1 MTEKQQ
7 AGIEIV
13 IAEDS
18 RIQAK
23 ILERRL
29 TDAGHRVR
37 WGANGQAALDL
48 VREQPPAIIVSDIEM
63 PTMTGYEFCKAV
75 KSDAALR
82 TIPFILLSTL
92 ADPLDII
99 RGLDAGADNYVTK
112 PYETDYLLGR
122 IHSLL
127 ETPLAADEGS
137 EETIDVAM
145 AGQTF
150 KVKAGRQQVLNLLVS
165 TFENAVAKN
174 QELILANQ
182 DLATAKEKLE
192 RNNKELQEL
201 NDQIAAANDQMNRDL
216 EAAARVQRALLP
228 AEETMAFSC
237 GDVAWRYVPCHG
249 LAGDFLNVFQLDED
263 HIGLFVVDV
272 SGHGVPSSLLSVTVG
287 RFLTP
292 KLSDSSVLV
301 RPQEDGSVEVVPPVE
316 VATELNRQFQSE
328 DFSELYFTFIYCVV
342 NAKTGEVR
350 FTASGHPPLLV
361 VPANG
366 EAAYQTLHSLP
377 IGFFPEAEY
386 EEQVLQLSPGDRLY
400 LYSDGVTEAMDKD
413 LQQFGDAALVEVV
426 TLNRS
431 RPLDAGV
438 SELLETIQAWC
449 QPKGPLDD
457 VSILGFEWKG

>member
-48 VREQPPAIIVSDIEM
+48 VRQQRPAIIVSDIEM

-99 RGLDAGADNYVTK
+99 RGLDAGADDYVTK
-112 PYETDYLLGR
+112 PYEPDYLLGR
-122 IHSLL
+122 INSLL
-127 ETPLAADEGS
+127 ETPLTVEEGAES
-137 EETIDVAM
+137 TIDVAI

-174 QELILANQ
+174 QELIQTNQ
-182 DLATAKEKLE
+182 DLATAKERLE
-192 RNNKELQEL
+192 RNNHELKELNEK
-201 NDQIAAANDQMNRDL
+201 IAAANDQMTRDL
-216 EAAARVQRALLP
+216 EAAARVQRSLLP
-228 AEETMAFSC
+228 AEEQLTFAC

-249 LAGDFLNVFQLDED
+249 LAGDFLNVFTLDDE

-292 KLSDSSVLV
+292 KASDSSVLV
-301 RPQEDGSVEVVPPVE
+301 RPGENGAVVVVPPVE

-328 DFSELYFTFIYCVV
+328 DFSELYFTFVYCVV
-342 NAKTGEVR
+342 NTKTGQVR
-350 FTASGHPPLLV
+350 YTASGHPPLLRL
-361 VPANG
+361 PAAG
-366 EAAYQTLHSLP
+366 DAAFQTLHSLP

-386 EEQVLQLSPGDRLY
+386 EEQTLQLEPGDRLY

-413 LQQFGDAALVEVV
+413 LQQFGDDALKEVV
-426 TLNRS
+426 TLQRS

-438 SELLETIQAWC
+438 GELLEAIQAWC

>member
-1 MTEKQQ
+1 LTEKQQ

-48 VREQPPAIIVSDIEM
+48 VRQQRPAIIVSDIEM

-112 PYETDYLLGR
+112 PYEPDYLLGR
-122 IHSLL
+122 INSLL
-127 ETPLAADEGS
+127 ETPLTVEEGAES
-137 EETIDVAM
+137 TIDVAI

-174 QELILANQ
+174 QELIQTNQ
-182 DLATAKEKLE
+182 DLATAKERLE
-192 RNNKELQEL
+192 RNNHELKELNEK
-201 NDQIAAANDQMNRDL
+201 IAAANDQMTRDL
-216 EAAARVQRALLP
+216 EAAARVQRSLLP
-228 AEETMAFSC
+228 AEEQLTFAC

-249 LAGDFLNVFQLDED
+249 LAGDFLNVFTLDDE

-292 KLSDSSVLV
+292 KASDSSVLV
-301 RPQEDGSVEVVPPVE
+301 RPGENGAVVVVPPVE

-328 DFSELYFTFIYCVV
+328 DFSELYFTFVYCVV
-342 NAKTGEVR
+342 NTKTGQVR
-350 FTASGHPPLLV
+350 YTASGHPPLLRL
-361 VPANG
+361 PAAG
-366 EAAYQTLHSLP
+366 DAAFQTLHSLP

-386 EEQVLQLSPGDRLY
+386 EEQTLQLEPGDRLY

-413 LQQFGDAALVEVV
+413 LQQFGDDALKEVV
-426 TLNRS
+426 TLQRS

-438 SELLETIQAWC
+438 GELLEAIQAWC

>member
-1 MTEKQQ
+1 LTTQQ
-7 AGIEIV
+7 HGGVDIV

-23 ILERRL
+23 ILDRRL
-29 TDAGHRVR
+29 TEAGHRVR
-37 WGANGQAALDL
+37 WGENGQAALDL
-48 VREQPPAIIVSDIEM
+48 VRQQRPAIIVSDIEM

-75 KSDAALR
+75 KGDPDLR

-92 ADPLDII
+92 SDPLDII

-112 PYETDYLLGR
+112 PYEPDYLLGR
-122 IHSLL
+122 ISSLL
-127 ETPLAADEGS
+127 ETPLAAEEGT
-137 EETIDVAM
+137 EPTIDVAI

-165 TFENAVAKN
+165 TFENAVTKN
-174 QELILANQ
+174 QELIQTNQ
-182 DLATAKEKLE
+182 DLATAKERLE
-192 RNNKELQEL
+192 RNNRELQDL
-201 NDQIAAANDQMNRDL
+201 NDRIAAANHQMTRDL
-216 EAAARVQRALLP
+216 EAAARVQRSLLP
-228 AEETMAFSC
+228 AEEQLTFDC
-237 GDVAWRYVPCHG
+237 GEVAWRYVPCQG
-249 LAGDFLNVFQLDED
+249 LAGDFLNVFKLDDE

-292 KLSDSSVLV
+292 KASDSSVLV
-301 RPQEDGSVEVVPPVE
+301 RPGENGGVIVVPPVE
-316 VATELNRQFQSE
+316 VATELNRQFQAE
-328 DFSELYFTFIYCVV
+328 DFSELYFTFVYCLV
-342 NAKTGEVR
+342 NTTTGQVR
-350 FTASGHPPLLV
+350 YTASGHPPVLRL
-361 VPANG
+361 PASG
-366 EAAYQTLHSLP
+366 EAGFQTLHSLP

-386 EEQVLQLSPGDRLY
+386 EEQTLQLEPGDRLY

-413 LQQFGDAALVEVV
+413 LQQFGDDALVEVV

-457 VSILGFEWKG
+457 VSILGFEWRG